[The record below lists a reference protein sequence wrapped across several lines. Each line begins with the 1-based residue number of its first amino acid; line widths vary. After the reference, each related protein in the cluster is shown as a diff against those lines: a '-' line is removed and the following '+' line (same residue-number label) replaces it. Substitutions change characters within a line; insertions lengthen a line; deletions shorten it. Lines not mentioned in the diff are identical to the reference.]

1 MEFEVIE
8 RGPGDLRQSL
18 TPADVQAACRC
29 AFGPDVAVMSV
40 RELGGGEF
48 NSVYCIALAG
58 RAPVVLRV
66 APPPGR
72 ARAWHEQDLMRHE
85 HTIRPYFAPIA
96 SLLPVTLAIDF
107 THQVLDRDY
116 LFQSF
121 MPGERWKDIAS
132 QLTPAEEER
141 LWRQL
146 AQVAR
151 SIHDVQGETFGH
163 PHPGRQFSTWSA
175 TILDWMR
182 RSLADAQ
189 RAGLDAS
196 ILRELQELYD
206 FTQAHADLVDEVTV
220 PRLLHGDLWPMNI
233 LIERGVAGVHIS
245 AVLDSD
251 RVSWGD
257 PLADWT
263 FYLLPR
269 RASARVQAIFW
280 DEYGR
285 PDTTR
290 GARFRAHV
298 YEGLHLGNVL
308 SEVRRR
314 GRTDLE
320 PEVQMELHATLD
332 RMRGMSG

>member
-1 MEFEVIE
+1 VEFDVIE

-29 AFGPDVAVMSV
+29 AFGPDVAVASV

-48 NSVYCIALAG
+48 NTVYRIALAE

-66 APPPGR
+66 APPPGHEF
-72 ARAWHEQDLMRHE
+72 AWHEQDLMRHE
-85 HTIRPYFAPIA
+85 HAIRPYFAPIA
-96 SLLPVTLAIDF
+96 SLLPRTLAIDF

-121 MPGERWKDIAS
+121 MPGERWKDVAG
-132 QLTPAEEER
+132 QLTPQEEKS

-146 AQVAR
+146 AQVVR
-151 SIHDVQGETFGH
+151 SIHGVRGETFGH
-163 PHPGRQFSTWSA
+163 PHPGRQFPTWSA

-182 RSLADAQ
+182 RSLADAE
-189 RAGLDAS
+189 RAGLDVGT
-196 ILRELQELYD
+196 LRELHDLIP
-206 FTQAHADLVDEVTV
+206 AHADFLDEVTV

-233 LIERGVAGVHIS
+233 LIERGVASVHIS
-245 AVLDSD
+245 AVLDCD

-269 RASARVQAIFW
+269 RASERVQAIFW

-285 PDTTR
+285 PDTTL
-290 GARFRAHV
+290 GARIRART
-298 YEGLHLGNVL
+298 YEGLHLANVL
-308 SEVRRR
+308 SEVQRR
-314 GRTDLE
+314 GRTDLV
-320 PEVQMELHATLD
+320 PDVQAELRATLD
-332 RMRGMSG
+332 QMRVMSG